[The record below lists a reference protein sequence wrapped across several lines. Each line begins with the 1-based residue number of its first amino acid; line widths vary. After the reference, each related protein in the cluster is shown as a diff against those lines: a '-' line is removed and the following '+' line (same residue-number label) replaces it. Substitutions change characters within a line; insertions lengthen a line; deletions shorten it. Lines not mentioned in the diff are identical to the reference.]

1 MTFDLC
7 GWLLARLNE
16 ILQSVRRP
24 SQREKN
30 DTSYFYLTVSSS
42 VPNTTMFSPAGTTED
57 ESGMSLDSS
66 VNMSSV
72 GVPGS
77 AVSKADQQYQQQPP
91 EANSPL
97 PPSLSDR
104 LAIAGGATADG
115 DGAGENDGKM
125 RADENGAGGSAF
137 GDAQQGRGGSNTTTT
152 SLVWNVEETRTAL
165 REATSQL
172 GRRGL
177 KLAAKWAAEQV
188 VGLPPPR
195 PGTGGA
201 SQVESEQQ
209 MQSSSSGSSDLE
221 LHAKT
226 LLECGEYRAAA
237 STLSGPPVNPSG
249 NAAAAAAAS
258 AFLRGGASVRKMRNN
273 RAAANRAALS
283 TSSSGI
289 GGDLIIGPPLEGLS
303 PFGTYLRA
311 YSLYMAGERRKEE
324 EVVELRCVC
333 RERSLVSTDVP
344 LLAHVQMFAMNL
356 HVCTFLRYKS
366 MQMNAPMTGLYAK
379 DMTCA
384 EFLFDRNFT

>member
-1 MTFDLC
+1 
-7 GWLLARLNE
+7 
-16 ILQSVRRP
+16 
-24 SQREKN
+24 
-30 DTSYFYLTVSSS
+30 
-42 VPNTTMFSPAGTTED
+42 MFSPAGTMED

-77 AVSKADQQYQQQPP
+77 AVSKPDQQPHQHQQPP

-125 RADENGAGGSAF
+125 RADGSGAGGSGV
-137 GDAQQGRGGSNTTTT
+137 GDAQQGHGGNSTSS
-152 SLVWNVEETRTAL
+152 SLVWNVEETRAAL

-195 PGTGGA
+195 LGACGT
-201 SQVESEQQ
+201 SQVESGEE
-209 MQSSSSGSSDLE
+209 MVSSSSGGTSSNDLE
-221 LHAKT
+221 LHART
-226 LLECGEYRAAA
+226 LLECGEYRAAS

-249 NAAAAAAAS
+249 NTAAAAATTVAAHG
-258 AFLRGGASVRKMRNN
+258 GGASVRKMRNN

-324 EVVELRCVC
+324 EVVELRCVHGN
-333 RERSLVSTDVP
+333 D
-344 LLAHVQMFAMNL
+344 L
-356 HVCTFLRYKS
+356 HEY
-366 MQMNAPMTGLYAK
+366 PMI
-379 DMTCA
+379 
-384 EFLFDRNFT
+384 

>member
-1 MTFDLC
+1 MGPILTCNRNLQLYLSVAD
-7 GWLLARLNE
+7 ARAVKMR
-16 ILQSVRRP
+16 SVHLSADRP
-24 SQREKN
+24 K
-30 DTSYFYLTVSSS
+30 S
-42 VPNTTMFSPAGTTED
+42 VPKQTGKQHISLRYIVSCSTNTTMFSPAGTAED

-77 AVSKADQQYQQQPP
+77 AVSKPDHQHQHQQPP

-115 DGAGENDGKM
+115 DGADDDGKM
-125 RADENGAGGSAF
+125 RADDSGAGGSAV
-137 GDAQQGRGGSNTTTT
+137 GDARQGRGGNNSNNTTS

-195 PGTGGA
+195 TGAGGT
-201 SQVESEQQ
+201 SQVESGQKELPS
-209 MQSSSSGSSDLE
+209 SSSSGGTSTTSNDLE
-221 LHAKT
+221 LHART

-249 NAAAAAAAS
+249 NTAAAAAAVA
-258 AFLRGGASVRKMRNN
+258 AHGGGASVRKMRNN

-324 EVVELRCVC
+324 EVVELRCVHM
-333 RERSLVSTDVP
+333 ERGCP
-344 LLAHVQMFAMNL
+344 
-356 HVCTFLRYKS
+356 
-366 MQMNAPMTGLYAK
+366 
-379 DMTCA
+379 
-384 EFLFDRNFT
+384 

>member
-1 MTFDLC
+1 MVCRLCRFD
-7 GWLLARLNE
+7 GWLLGAAE
-16 ILQSVRRP
+16 KEVCPPTVRG
-24 SQREKN
+24 KN
-30 DTSYFYLTVSSS
+30 DHISHCYLATVSCSLNKS
-42 VPNTTMFSPAGTTED
+42 MFSPAGTVED

-77 AVSKADQQYQQQPP
+77 AVSKPDQQLHQHQQPP

-115 DGAGENDGKM
+115 DGADDDGKM
-125 RADENGAGGSAF
+125 RVDDSGAGGSAA
-137 GDAQQGRGGSNTTTT
+137 GDARQGRGDNNNQNTSS

-195 PGTGGA
+195 IGAGGT
-201 SQVESEQQ
+201 SQVESGQE
-209 MQSSSSGSSDLE
+209 MSSSSSGGSDLE
-221 LHAKT
+221 LHART

-249 NAAAAAAAS
+249 NTAAAAAAVA
-258 AFLRGGASVRKMRNN
+258 AHGGGASVRKMRNN

-333 RERSLVSTDVP
+333 AEMWLAST
-344 LLAHVQMFAMNL
+344 LLFHCLYMFKCL
-356 HVCTFLRYKS
+356 H
-366 MQMNAPMTGLYAK
+366 
-379 DMTCA
+379 
-384 EFLFDRNFT
+384 

>member
-1 MTFDLC
+1 MFD
-7 GWLLARLNE
+7 GRWLLGAAE
-16 ILQSVRRP
+16 KEVCPPTVRG
-24 SQREKN
+24 KN
-30 DTSYFYLTVSSS
+30 DHISHCYLATVSCSLNKS
-42 VPNTTMFSPAGTTED
+42 MFSPAGTVED

-66 VNMSSV
+66 VNISSV

-77 AVSKADQQYQQQPP
+77 AVSKPDQQLHQHQQPP

-115 DGAGENDGKM
+115 DGAGENGGTM
-125 RADENGAGGSAF
+125 RADGSGAGGSTV
-137 GDAQQGRGGSNTTTT
+137 GDAQQGRGSNSTSN

-195 PGTGGA
+195 PGAGGGT
-201 SQVESEQQ
+201 SQVESGEE
-209 MQSSSSGSSDLE
+209 MVSSSSGGTTSNDLE
-221 LHAKT
+221 LHART

-249 NAAAAAAAS
+249 NTAAAAAAAHG
-258 AFLRGGASVRKMRNN
+258 GGASVRKMRNN

-324 EVVELRCVC
+324 EVVELRCV
-333 RERSLVSTDVP
+333 
-344 LLAHVQMFAMNL
+344 HVKNL
-356 HVCTFLRYKS
+356 HEY
-366 MQMNAPMTGLYAK
+366 P
-379 DMTCA
+379 
-384 EFLFDRNFT
+384 

>member
-1 MTFDLC
+1 MYGRCDAC
-7 GWLLARLNE
+7 DHAMSMASGAP
-16 ILQSVRRP
+16 VRQP
-24 SQREKN
+24 SQQ
-30 DTSYFYLTVSSS
+30 TTHTTTYVVHLMQVVHVITVSSLC
-42 VPNTTMFSPAGTTED
+42 VPRPKRVLPRRYGTCTMED

-66 VNMSSV
+66 VDMSSV

-77 AVSKADQQYQQQPP
+77 AVSKRKPDQHKHQQAQPP

-115 DGAGENDGKM
+115 DGAGEHDGKM
-125 RADENGAGGSAF
+125 RADENGAGGSAV
-137 GDAQQGRGGSNTTTT
+137 G
-152 SLVWNVEETRTAL
+152 LVWNVEETRSAL

-195 PGTGGA
+195 TGAGGT
-201 SQVESEQQ
+201 SQVESGQKELPS
-209 MQSSSSGSSDLE
+209 SSSSGGTSTTSNDLE
-221 LHAKT
+221 LHART

-249 NAAAAAAAS
+249 NTAAAAAAAHG
-258 AFLRGGASVRKMRNN
+258 GGASVRKMRNN

-324 EVVELRCVC
+324 EVVELRCVHM
-333 RERSLVSTDVP
+333 ERGCP
-344 LLAHVQMFAMNL
+344 
-356 HVCTFLRYKS
+356 
-366 MQMNAPMTGLYAK
+366 
-379 DMTCA
+379 
-384 EFLFDRNFT
+384 